1 MKLGPRSRSHR
12 IALAGPVALVVLA
25 AGTGAGAALAS
36 PATITAAR
44 AAAVAAAISIRHAD
58 LPTDEQKSNPITRQE
73 RQQDATLTRCVSGV
87 PVSEALANT
96 QSPNFAS
103 ASGTS
108 VTVNSGTEILP
119 STALVD
125 TDFAAIT
132 GNHGLPCLLAQ
143 LRSELVGK
151 PPKGESV
158 KSYASRRPAVVEGIA
173 RAFAYRFTV
182 IVTQTKS
189 TTTLILPIYV
199 DVIGFAYRQVE
210 VSLSV
215 MAVGAKPPVALE
227 RRLAALLVSRAKTA
241 VG

>member
-1 MKLGPRSRSHR
+1 MKLRSRSRSHR
-12 IALAGPVALVVLA
+12 VALAPPVALVVLA
-25 AGTGAGAALAS
+25 VGAVAALAS
-36 PATITAAR
+36 PATITPAR
-44 AAAVAAAISIRHAD
+44 APAVATAISIRHAD

-73 RQQDATLTRCVSGV
+73 RQQDASLTRCVGGV

-103 ASGTS
+103 ASGSS
-108 VTVNSGTEILP
+108 VTVNSGAEILP
-119 STALVD
+119 SAALVD

-132 GNHGLPCLLAQ
+132 GNHGLPCLLQQ
-143 LRSELVGK
+143 LRSELVGT

-158 KSYASRRPAVVEGIA
+158 KSYASRRPAVVAGIA

-199 DVIGFAYRQVE
+199 DVIGFAYGQVE

>member
-1 MKLGPRSRSHR
+1 MSLGSQSRSRR
-12 IALAGPVALVVLA
+12 VALAASVALVTLA
-25 AGTGAGAALAS
+25 AGAVAAFAS
-36 PATITAAR
+36 PGAITAAQ
-44 AAAVAAAISIRHAD
+44 APAVAAAISIRHAD
-58 LPTDEQKSNPITRQE
+58 LPTDRQRSNPITPQE
-73 RQQDATLTRCVSGV
+73 LRQDATLTKCAGGV
-87 PVSEALANT
+87 AVSEALANT
-96 QSPNFAS
+96 QSPNFLS

-119 STALVD
+119 STALVA

-132 GNHGLPCLLAQ
+132 GKHGLPCLLRQ
-143 LRSELVGK
+143 LRGELVGT
-151 PPKGESV
+151 PPKDETV
-158 KSYASRRPAVVEGIA
+158 KSFASRRPPVVEGIA
-173 RAFAYRFTV
+173 QAFAYRFTV

-199 DVIGFAYRQVE
+199 DVIGFVYGQAE

-215 MAVGAKPPVALE
+215 MAVGAKPPIALE